1 MRVMSVVCNVKLCDD
16 NVMILGYNNREDPL
30 FNLEAILQHEIKP
43 TINGKEE
50 FRTKSL
56 SIIF

>member
-1 MRVMSVVCNVKLCDD
+1 
-16 NVMILGYNNREDPL
+16 MILGSNNREDPL
-30 FNLEAILQHEIKP
+30 FTLEAILQHEIKP

-50 FRTKSL
+50 FRTKTL

>member
-1 MRVMSVVCNVKLCDD
+1 MKRHIIQCGVKLGDD
-16 NVMILGYNNREDPL
+16 DIVILGGNNREDQL
-30 FNLEAILQHEIKP
+30 FTLEAIFQHDIRP

-50 FRTKSL
+50 FRTKTL